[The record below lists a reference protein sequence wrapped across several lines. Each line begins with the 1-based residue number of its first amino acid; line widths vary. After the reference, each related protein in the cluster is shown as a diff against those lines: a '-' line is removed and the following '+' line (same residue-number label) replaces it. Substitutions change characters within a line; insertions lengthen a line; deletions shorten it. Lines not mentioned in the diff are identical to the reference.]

1 MNKECVKCQ
10 SCSDCNSCTGCKD
23 CQGCKDCIHNSILN
37 NGIKSS
43 KLFGKQH
50 IIKIIEQ

>member
-1 MNKECVKCQ
+1 MPYIKKTKKLKSYIIICK
-10 SCSDCNSCTGCKD
+10 GCKD
-23 CQGCKDCIHNSILN
+23 CKNNTILN

-50 IIKIIEQ
+50 IIRIIEP